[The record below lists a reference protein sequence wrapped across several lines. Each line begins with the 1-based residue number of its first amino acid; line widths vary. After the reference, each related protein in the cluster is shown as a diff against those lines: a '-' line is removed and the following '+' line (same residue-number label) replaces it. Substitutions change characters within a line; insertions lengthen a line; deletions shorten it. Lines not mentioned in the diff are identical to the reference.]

1 MGDQWVSLRT
11 FVRWCKQ
18 RSTISDRLSSPCQWL
33 ACCPGL
39 GAAPAGCLPDSRKA
53 TSVPDG
59 AVALLSAAADR
70 VLSLRQALQAQGIQ
84 AEWWDPAA
92 VVAGAWIF
100 SDGGGDCRPD
110 ALPDLALVL
119 EPELLTRALQTS
131 AGTPRVV
138 VLVEPEDLSR
148 GAQMMAAGAADV
160 WSRDLPE
167 ALLVQRLRDQ
177 LQLCRQQRVLV
188 RQARYEA
195 AVAECARLLVGR
207 GPLAGQLQQVV
218 EILQQASGVSR
229 AYVFRNHHNPQRGLC
244 VSQVHEACA
253 AGIEPQITNTQLQDQ
268 PFAAEAP
275 NALTTLVADQPF
287 VGLVADLPEPERS
300 MLAEQ
305 GIVSLL
311 ILPIFSAGSFWGF
324 MGFDDCV
331 QATRWQQEEIA
342 LLRIVA
348 ETSGLAIERDQAEQ
362 DLLRLANSDPL
373 TGLLNRRSVGDQ
385 LTELIHRAHA
395 NQQLLSVALLDI
407 DWFKRINDTY
417 GHPAGDAVLGRLA
430 RLLRDCFRPGDLL
443 GRYGGEEFLVAT
455 LHTTPQQLAARL
467 QTLRQRLQAAPIWYE
482 QRTIC
487 VTFSAGIASSA
498 EIQGEL
504 TMEALIT
511 MADQRLYGAKRRG
524 RDCIVVE
531 CSVSAA

>member
-1 MGDQWVSLRT
+1 M
-11 FVRWCKQ
+11 
-18 RSTISDRLSSPCQWL
+18 P
-33 ACCPGL
+33 
-39 GAAPAGCLPDSRKA
+39 
-53 TSVPDG
+53 
-59 AVALLSAAADR
+59 
-70 VLSLRQALQAQGIQ
+70 LRQTLQAQGVR
-84 AEWWDPAA
+84 AEWCQPSAVLREGWACMAGGAA
-92 VVAGAWIF
+92 G
-100 SDGGGDCRPD
+100 CREV
-110 ALPDLALVL
+110 LPDLALVL
-119 EPELLTRALQTS
+119 EPSLAQLPDLLQAGAGMPRA
-131 AGTPRVV
+131 V
-138 VLVEPEDLSR
+138 VLVEPADLPR
-148 GAQMMAAGAADV
+148 GEQLVAQGAADV
-160 WSRDLPE
+160 WSRDLPD

-177 LQLCRQQRVLV
+177 LQLCRQQRSLA

-207 GPLAGQLQQVV
+207 GPLALHLQRVV
-218 EILQQASGVSR
+218 EILQQATGVSR
-229 AYVFRNHHNPQRGLC
+229 AYVFRNHHHPHLGLC

-253 AGIEPQITNTQLQDQ
+253 PGIEPQIDNPQLQDQ
-268 PFAAEAP
+268 PLAAEAP
-275 NALTTLVADQPF
+275 NALSTLAAGQPF
-287 VGLVADLPEPERS
+287 VGLVAELPEPERS

-331 QATRWQQEEIA
+331 QATSWQREEIA

-385 LTELIHRAHA
+385 LTEQIHRAHA

-417 GHPAGDAVLGRLA
+417 GHPAGDAVLARMA
-430 RLLRDCFRPGDLL
+430 RLLRDCFRPSDLL

-455 LHTTPQQLAARL
+455 LQANPQQLAARL
-467 QTLRQRLQAAPIWYE
+467 ETLRQRLQAAPIWYD
-482 QRTIC
+482 QHTIS
-487 VTFSAGIASSA
+487 VTFSAGIACSA

-504 TMEALIT
+504 TMDALIT
-511 MADQRLYGAKRRG
+511 IADQRLYGAKRRG
-524 RDCIVVE
+524 RDRIVAD
-531 CSVSAA
+531 CSLPAA